1 MTERINISPEELRQ
15 VARTHR
21 ETADDLRTAGSH
33 ESAVMATLESL
44 GPVFADLRDAG
55 RDLLMQ
61 RRECYEQ
68 QAIAHADL
76 ADQLSHAADVWGHHA
91 AAAAG
96 ELRAVV
102 EGGR

>member
-33 ESAVMATLESL
+33 DAAVMATLESL

-68 QAIAHADL
+68 QALAHADL
-76 ADQLSHAADVWGHHA
+76 ADQLSHAADVWEHHA
-91 AAAAG
+91 TAAAG
-96 ELRAVV
+96 ELRAIV

>member
-21 ETADDLRTAGSH
+21 ETADNLRTAGSH
-33 ESAVMATLESL
+33 DAAVMATLESL

-55 RDLLMQ
+55 RDLLAQ
-61 RRECYEQ
+61 RRTCYEQ
-68 QAIAHADL
+68 QALAHAGL
-76 ADQLSHAADVWGHHA
+76 ADQLSQAADAWEHHDA
-91 AAAAG
+91 DAVG
-96 ELRAVV
+96 DLRAVI